1 MDRVSATASV
11 FAVIQLTGS
20 LVKLCEGYIQD
31 VKDARDEIS
40 SVKRSIEGIQGTLQ
54 DLQKSLQSDDGKAL
68 LTSSRLT
75 DDITECHSDLRA
87 LETKLD
93 SGKGKNLMRKVG
105 LRALKWPL
113 KPAEVESMIQNLKRY
128 KYSLHMSL
136 QGNHASLI
144 VELAQDTDYIYQKLE
159 STATADR
166 TVTFPGSNSGLQI
179 GINTGPI
186 NAKFHLHPSSLDK
199 LSFAQDAVLGS
210 YADQYYDE
218 CLEGT
223 RTDILHKIS
232 EWAFSPHERSI
243 FWLQGMAGTGK
254 STISRTVANSLKQ
267 TNHLGAS
274 FFFKR
279 GEEDRGN
286 AKKIF
291 PTLTKQLMLRVSGLR
306 LGVQKALDHDPE
318 IATKSLREQ
327 FEKLLLQPLLDL
339 DHLGRQPQTAIIVID
354 ALDECD
360 NDQDIRTIIRLLP
373 ILQRAKATRLCT
385 FLTSRPELPIN
396 LGFSEITDR
405 TYQDLALHDIPEEV
419 TEHDISLFLRDRF
432 ANIKRDRNISQ
443 D

>member
-1 MDRVSATASV
+1 MDRVSAAASV
-11 FAVIQLTGS
+11 IAVIQLTGS
-20 LVKLCEGYIQD
+20 LVKLCGGYIQE
-31 VKDARDEIS
+31 VKDARDEIYS
-40 SVKRSIEGIQGTLQ
+40 LNRSIEGIEGTLQ

-75 DDITECHSDLRA
+75 DDITECHSDLRN
-87 LETKLD
+87 LEAKLD
-93 SGKGKNLMRKVG
+93 SRKGKKLMRKVG

-113 KPAEVESMIQNLKRY
+113 KRAEVESMMQNLKRY
-128 KYSLHMSL
+128 KYSFHSSL
-136 QGNHASLI
+136 QGNQTSLI
-144 VELAQDTDYIYQKLE
+144 VGMAQDTDYIYEKLE
-159 STATADR
+159 TTATAAH
-166 TVTFPGSNSGLQI
+166 TVSFPGSNSGLQV

-186 NAKFHLHPSSLDK
+186 NAEFHLPPSSLDK
-199 LSFAQDAVLGS
+199 LPFAHDAALGS

-254 STISRTVANSLKQ
+254 STISRTVANSLKH
-267 TNHLGAS
+267 THHLGAS

-291 PTLTKQLMLRVSGLR
+291 PTLIKQLMLRISGLKS
-306 LGVQKALDHDPE
+306 GVQKALDHDPE
-318 IATKSLREQ
+318 IATKSLKEQ
-327 FEKLLLQPLLDL
+327 FEQLLLQPLLNL
-339 DHLGRQPQTAIIVID
+339 NQLGRHPQTAVIVID

-360 NDQDIRTIIRLLP
+360 HDQDIRTIIRLLP
-373 ILQRAKATRLCT
+373 ILQRAKVIRLRI

-396 LGFSEITDR
+396 LGFSDIADHKTDLRESNTTEIFPKTGPAM
-405 TYQDLALHDIPEEV
+405 T
-419 TEHDISLFLRDRF
+419 SSK
-432 ANIKRDRNISQ
+432 N
-443 D
+443 